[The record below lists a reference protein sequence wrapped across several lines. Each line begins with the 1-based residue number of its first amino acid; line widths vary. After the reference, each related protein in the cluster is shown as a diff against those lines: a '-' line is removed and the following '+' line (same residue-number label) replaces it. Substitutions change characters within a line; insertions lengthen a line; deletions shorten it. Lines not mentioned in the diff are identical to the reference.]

1 MTKATKYIILTAG
14 LLGLISFFMPL
25 ISVSKAGVTGKLSA
39 YRIVK
44 GIDSAQEVV
53 GKEGEKL
60 KSKDDRAAVAD
71 ANKALGAIKGIVMAV
86 YFPAF
91 MLFVFGL
98 VGTLRKT
105 FGRGLAIPSFIFGL
119 LGLGIAGLL
128 SAAASSGGGES
139 VAGVGMHLLLVSA
152 IVGTVGGLVGIVK
165 PDRGLAAVQPA
176 PQFAAQNL

>member
-25 ISVSKAGVTGKLSA
+25 IAVSKAGITGKLSA

-44 GIDSAQEVV
+44 GISSAQEVV
-53 GKEGEKL
+53 GKEGAKL
-60 KSKDDRAAVAD
+60 KDKDDRAAVAD

-91 MLFVFGL
+91 MVFLFGL
-98 VGTLRKT
+98 IGTLRKS
-105 FGRGLAIPSFIFGL
+105 FGRGLSIPSFIFGL

-128 SAAASSGGGES
+128 TAAASSTGGES
-139 VAGVGMHLLLVSA
+139 VAGSGMYALLVSA
-152 IVGTVGGLVGIVK
+152 IVATVGGLVGIIK
-165 PDRGLAAVQPA
+165 PDRREATGPA
-176 PQFAAQNL
+176 PQFAHQGV